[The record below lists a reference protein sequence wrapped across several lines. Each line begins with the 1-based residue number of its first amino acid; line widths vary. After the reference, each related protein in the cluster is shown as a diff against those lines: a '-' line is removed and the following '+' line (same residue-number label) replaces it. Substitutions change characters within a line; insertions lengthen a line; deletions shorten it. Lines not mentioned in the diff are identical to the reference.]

1 MPYLRANFTCVTT
14 IHCANFGSE
23 PFLTTFSC
31 YILSLLS
38 LLYTVTSIPYDMEVI
53 VQLCAHG
60 EDSLYTD
67 SYIHVAVPLKE
78 DSHEEQPLVHEEHA
92 HKEHA
97 HKGHAH
103 EEQPL
108 VHEAHAH
115 EEQPLAHEECA
126 HKGHA
131 HEGQPFAH
139 KEPPF
144 AHEEQYL
151 TYKEHTYMVH
161 ETDSFTTG
169 NNAGWQYE
177 YLPSNSFMV
186 HKVNYN
192 EQYAIPSNVY

>member
-1 MPYLRANFTCVTT
+1 MPYLRANFTCITT
-14 IHCANFGSE
+14 ICCANFGSE

-53 VQLCAHG
+53 VPLCAHG

-78 DSHEEQPLVHEEHA
+78 D
-92 HKEHA
+92 
-97 HKGHAH
+97 
-103 EEQPL
+103 
-108 VHEAHAH
+108 AH

-131 HEGQPFAH
+131 HEGQPFDH
-139 KEPPF
+139 EEPPF
-144 AHEEQYL
+144 AHEEPPFTHEEQYL

-169 NNAGWQYE
+169 NNAGWQ
-177 YLPSNSFMV
+177 
-186 HKVNYN
+186 
-192 EQYAIPSNVY
+192 